1 MNNKRD
7 RDVPALLGVEALTT
21 VKGKKKKK
29 KKHSKIISNVFQPL
43 RNICLFS
50 KQISSSDKKFTL

>member
-21 VKGKKKKK
+21 FKGEKKNKN
-29 KKHSKIISNVFQPL
+29 KHSKIISNVFQPL